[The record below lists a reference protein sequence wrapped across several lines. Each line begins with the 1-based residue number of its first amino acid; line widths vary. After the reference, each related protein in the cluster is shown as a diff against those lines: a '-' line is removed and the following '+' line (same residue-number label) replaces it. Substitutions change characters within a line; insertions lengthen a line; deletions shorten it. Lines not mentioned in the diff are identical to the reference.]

1 VENERPLVVVDA
13 ENVRRS
19 RWPNLSEQ
27 ELLRRARRWAE
38 RKGVDLVVVFDGAAP
53 EDAADVASAPHADD
67 EIVRIAREHHGPVW
81 LATSDRELRQRV
93 GERAVKTVGGGRFL
107 GRI

>member
-1 VENERPLVVVDA
+1 VENARPLAVVDA

-19 RWPNLSEQ
+19 RWPNLSKQ
-27 ELLRRARRWAE
+27 ELLERARRWAQRE
-38 RKGVDLVVVFDGAAP
+38 EVDLVVVFDGPAP

-67 EIVRIAREHHGPVW
+67 EIVRIVREHYGPVW
-81 LATSDRELRQRV
+81 LATSDRELRRRV
-93 GERAVKTVGGGRFL
+93 GERAVKTLGGGRFL